1 MRISDWSSDVC
12 SSDLHA
18 FRLEKNVGG
27 PFALVDHHGRAV
39 TEQDFRGRFLLVYF
53 GYTSCPDVCP
63 TELAKLAAALDS
75 LGTADR
81 TSVVKGKS
89 GEVLV
94 ELGGRRSIKTQSS
107 SRREHQQTRQQE
119 QHIRSKK

>member
-27 PFALVDHHGRAV
+27 PFALVDHHGPAV
-39 TEQDFRGRFLLVYF
+39 TEQDFRGRFMLVYF

-63 TELAKLAAALDS
+63 TELATMAAALDS
-75 LGTADR
+75 LATAAAAVQPPCIPADPAR
-81 TSVVKGKS
+81 NTAGLLAGPVAHFPPPPAA
-89 GEVLV
+89 
-94 ELGGRRSIKTQSS
+94 TPPP
-107 SRREHQQTRQQE
+107 T
-119 QHIRSKK
+119 

>member
-53 GYTSCPDVCP
+53 GFTYCPTVCP
-63 TELAKLAAALDS
+63 TALAHLAAARAS
-75 LGTADR
+75 PGPPAAEVRPSYITFAPPTATAAWLPGSDR
-81 TSVVKGKS
+81 NSVV
-89 GEVLV
+89 
-94 ELGGRRSIKTQSS
+94 
-107 SRREHQQTRQQE
+107 
-119 QHIRSKK
+119 

>member
-53 GYTSCPDVCP
+53 GYTSCHDVCP
-63 TELAKLAAALDS
+63 TELAKLAAELDS
-75 LGTADR
+75 LGTASAEVQPIFITVDPAR
-81 TSVVKGKS
+81 ARKSAGKGKS
-89 GEVLV
+89 V
-94 ELGGRRSIKTQSS
+94 
-107 SRREHQQTRQQE
+107 
-119 QHIRSKK
+119 

>member
-12 SSDLHA
+12 SPDL
-18 FRLEKNVGG
+18 LEKNVGG

-75 LGTADR
+75 LGTAAA
-81 TSVVKGKS
+81 
-89 GEVLV
+89 EVQPLFITV
-94 ELGGRRSIKTQSS
+94 DPARDTAALLAGY
-107 SRREHQQTRQQE
+107 
-119 QHIRSKK
+119 